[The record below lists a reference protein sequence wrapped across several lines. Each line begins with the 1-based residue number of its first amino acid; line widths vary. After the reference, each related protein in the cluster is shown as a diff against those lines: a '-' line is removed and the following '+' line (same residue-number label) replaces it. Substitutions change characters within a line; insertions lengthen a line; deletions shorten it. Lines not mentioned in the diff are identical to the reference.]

1 LLPLAPLLLVT
12 ALAGRGATA
21 RELTTAPPSP
31 RASLSQ
37 VVGLTRVDVDYERP
51 ALRGGSP
58 SGWEVAPRITFDRDL
73 LVFGAPV
80 AAGSYRL
87 LMTPRA
93 RTWTVILSRDRY
105 MSSVARHRADLD
117 VVRWE
122 VPVVASA
129 HVERPTFSFS
139 NFSEERGSLDFEWGN
154 ARIAIPLEVSTAAEI
169 EAKVAS
175 LDDGWRWFAD
185 AADYLLRT
193 RKDYDAGLRY
203 IDRSLALN
211 QNPENVRIKAALL
224 AAKKGNDGARGT
236 YVAAA
241 QTSRHERRE
250 QGRKRRLSLAGDDFG
265 AHNFHAAIQPG
276 AIPSDG
282 IEDPPIVAPPARS
295 ARAPSAAE
303 IGSVVKKG
311 RPEIEACYQR
321 ALRRD
326 PSLTRARLTISI
338 TVASGGRVERV
349 GFDPPDHGGALESC
363 VRGAVA
369 HWVFPTSPSEYGTEF
384 PVFLRGAD

>member
-1 LLPLAPLLLVT
+1 MALV
-12 ALAGRGATA
+12 GRAA
-21 RELTTAPPSP
+21 RAHELTTAVANP

-37 VVGLTRVDVDYERP
+37 VVGLTRIDVDYDRP
-51 ALRGGSP
+51 PLGGRAP
-58 SGWEVAPRITFDRDL
+58 SAWEFAPRITFDRDL
-73 LVFGAPV
+73 GVFGVPV
-80 AAGSYRL
+80 AAGTYRL
-87 LMTPRA
+87 FITPRT
-93 RTWTVILSRDRY
+93 RTWTVTLSRDRY
-105 MSSVARHRADLD
+105 FGAHRRPDLD
-117 VVRWE
+117 VLSWE
-122 VPVVASA
+122 VPALAVA

-139 NFSEERGSLDFEWGN
+139 DFSDERGSLDFEWGDV
-154 ARIAIPLEVSTAAEI
+154 RIAIPIEVFTTDEI
-169 EAKVAS
+169 ERKVAS

-211 QNPENVRIKAALL
+211 ENPVNVRIKAALL
-224 AAKKGNDGARGT
+224 AAKGNETAKGT
-236 YVAAA
+236 YVAAVA
-241 QTSRHERRE
+241 PMPRHERRE
-250 QGRKRRLSLAGDDFG
+250 HGRKPRPTVASDDFG
-265 AHNFHAAIQPG
+265 ARNFHATIQPG

-282 IEDPPIVAPPARS
+282 IEDPPIAAVPAKS

-338 TVASGGRVERV
+338 TVASAGRVERV
-349 GFDPPDHGGALESC
+349 GFDPPEHGGALETC

-369 HWVFPTSPSEYGTEF
+369 HWVFPSSPSEYGTEF
-384 PVFLRGAD
+384 PVFLRGAE